1 VNGFEAVKEAVPVEA
16 YAKTLTELKPQGL
29 RLVGR
34 CPIPIH
40 TDRTP
45 SFHIWPS
52 EAGGSW
58 WCFGACARGGDV
70 VDLCQAVEGGEP
82 WEAMMTLATR
92 YDVKLPERPSGW
104 FGRQARQRP
113 ARDAL
118 EEMQVKRVR
127 RRLMR
132 GLVEPEIAG
141 ITDPGERAME
151 TTLAWDGL
159 LPVVRMIVARL
170 REDAR

>member
-1 VNGFEAVKEAVPVEA
+1 
-16 YAKTLTELKPQGL
+16 
-29 RLVGR
+29 
-34 CPIPIH
+34 
-40 TDRTP
+40 
-45 SFHIWPS
+45 
-52 EAGGSW
+52 
-58 WCFGACARGGDV
+58 
-70 VDLCQAVEGGEP
+70 
-82 WEAMMTLATR
+82 MMTLATR

-159 LPVVRMIVARL
+159 LPVARMIVARL

>member
-1 VNGFEAVKEAVPVEA
+1 MNAFGAVKEAVPVED
-16 YAKTLTELKPQGL
+16 YARTLCKLKPQGL

-34 CPIPIH
+34 CPIPGH
-40 TDRTP
+40 SDRTP

-92 YDVKLPERPSGW
+92 YDLELPERPSSW
-104 FGRQARQRP
+104 FKQSARQRP
-113 ARDAL
+113 VRDAL
-118 EEMQVKRVR
+118 KEMRVGRVR

-132 GLVEPEIAG
+132 WLVEPEIAG
-141 ITDPGERAME
+141 IPDPDERAAE
-151 TTLAWDGL
+151 AALAWDGL
-159 LPVVRMIVARL
+159 LPVARMIVARV